1 MFFVHFSRL
10 YYGIEKAVVTD
21 DWEIFP
27 TSITLD
33 EKIGEGAFGTV
44 FSAFV
49 ELEIIQKSKY
59 ATLQGGGDLFDE
71 KNIKVAVKLLKGMI
85 YICKINKYI
94 TVTLDFFYKQLR
106 ILSRTRAA

>member
-1 MFFVHFSRL
+1 MFFVDFSRV
-10 YYGIEKAVVTD
+10 YYGIEKAIVTD

-59 ATLQGGGDLFDE
+59 ATQQGGNDLLDE
-71 KNIKVAVKLLKGMI
+71 KKFKVATKLLKGKI
-85 YICKINKYI
+85 YICKINRNI
-94 TVTLDFFYKQLR
+94 TVNHMF
-106 ILSRTRAA
+106 